1 MEEGSE
7 AGSLDKL
14 GLNLDKVPRVVDE
27 GPPYLKSTIEL
38 DFDIVKIGVWI
49 QYIKET
55 HDMTY
60 SAKV

>member
-1 MEEGSE
+1 MSE
-7 AGSLDKL
+7 AGSEKEKL
-14 GLNLDKVPRVVDE
+14 RLSLEKLAKVDE

-60 SAKV
+60 STKV